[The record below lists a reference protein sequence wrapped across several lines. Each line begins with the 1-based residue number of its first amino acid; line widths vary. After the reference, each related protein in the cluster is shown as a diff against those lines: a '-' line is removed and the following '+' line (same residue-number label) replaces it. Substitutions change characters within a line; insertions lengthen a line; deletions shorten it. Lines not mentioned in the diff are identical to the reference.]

1 MTKAALFVVATP
13 IGNLEDLTIRAKK
26 TLENCDLIAAEDT
39 RHTRKLLNL
48 IGIGKKELISY
59 YDQVERQKAPQLIE
73 RIVEEE
79 LTLVLV
85 SDAGTPCISDPGY
98 HLVAEA
104 HKRGVA
110 VHPIPGPSAVT
121 SLVSA
126 SGLPCN
132 KFAFIGFLPT
142 KKSALER
149 EISSWAKSEM
159 PVVYYET
166 PRRLEKSFKIIEKVY
181 PDVMVCVGRELTK
194 MHEEIKTMTLA
205 EAIAWSESH
214 GVLKGEAVVMI
225 GPFKAEDNTLDEDTI
240 RDRAKSAFLK
250 GESLRDLVAQFKDSG
265 LSRSDLYK
273 LLLDVKGELDEE

>member
-13 IGNLEDLTIRAKK
+13 IGNLDDLTIRAKK

-48 IGIGKKELISY
+48 IGIGKKELVSY

-73 RIVEEE
+73 RLIEQD

-132 KFAFIGFLPT
+132 KFAFVGFLPT

-149 EISSWAKSEM
+149 EISSWAKTEM

-166 PRRLEKSFKIIEKVY
+166 PRRLEKSFKIIESFY
-181 PDVMVCVGRELTK
+181 PEVTVCVGRELTK
-194 MHEEIKTMTLA
+194 MHEEIKTMSIG
-205 EAIAWSESH
+205 EAISWSQSH
-214 GVLKGEAVVMI
+214 GVLKGEAVVMV
-225 GPFKAEDNTLDEDTI
+225 GPFKQEDNTLDESTI
-240 RDRAKSAFLK
+240 REKAKSMFLR
-250 GESLRDLVAQFKDSG
+250 GESLRDLVAQFKDCG

-273 LLLDVKGELDEE
+273 LLLNVKGELDE

>member
-1 MTKAALFVVATP
+1 M
-13 IGNLEDLTIRAKK
+13 
-26 TLENCDLIAAEDT
+26 
-39 RHTRKLLNL
+39 
-48 IGIGKKELISY
+48 SY

-73 RIVEEE
+73 RLIEQD

-132 KFAFIGFLPT
+132 KFAFVGFLPT

-149 EISSWAKSEM
+149 EISSWAKTEM

-166 PRRLEKSFKIIEKVY
+166 PRRLEKSFKIIESFY
-181 PDVMVCVGRELTK
+181 PEVTVCVGRELTK
-194 MHEEIKTMTLA
+194 MHEEIKTMSIG
-205 EAIAWSESH
+205 EAISWSQSH
-214 GVLKGEAVVMI
+214 GVLKGEAVVMV
-225 GPFKAEDNTLDEDTI
+225 GPFKQEDNTSTNRQYERKPNPCSSEGNHCEI
-240 RDRAKSAFLK
+240 
-250 GESLRDLVAQFKDSG
+250 
-265 LSRSDLYK
+265 
-273 LLLDVKGELDEE
+273 LLLNLKIVAYLDRISTNCY